1 MNTSLEKQKR
11 KTSLDINLL
20 NNNRL
25 KCISIVQLILV
36 SLLLIV
42 DNNNRL
48 TGLWVDNYIYLRLF
62 YIHVLF
68 LLMAIFGIIISSL
81 TKIKKEIYLLIYIF
95 LAFNLSAFLSG
106 WISPYINGEISVYI
120 MVSFCVPILFS
131 IRPRY
136 SLVLYLQSYLF
147 LMAGLFTN
155 QTNIETLQGNIMNAS
170 LVFLLALFI
179 SFMLFKFTQKE
190 YFYKNNLEDLVRERT
205 SQLLNTNNLLQLEI
219 SQRERIQTEK
229 IKQLTKLLTLEAEL
243 SRSNQLIADTIKNM
257 QDGFFAI
264 DKDWRITYLNCAGEK
279 AFAKSSTE
287 LMGKK
292 LTDLYKVSDPV
303 LLHFQE
309 VLTKKKTISFELL
322 WEALDNKWFEIR
334 AYPIENG
341 MTCYFRDIS
350 SQKKAESEIARLDR
364 LNLVGQL
371 ASGIAH
377 EIRNPLS
384 VVRGYLQLLGEKPAY
399 EDGKPT
405 FDLMIS
411 ELDRANSIITEFLSL
426 AQTRKTELKTQN
438 INGIVNNLYPLLEA
452 DAFNQNKQLYFIPGD
467 VPDLRLNSK
476 EISQMILNLVR
487 NGFES
492 MEERQSLTIKTY
504 MEDDK
509 VGLEIKDEGCG
520 IPQENLDKLGTP
532 FFTTKDYGTGLGLAT
547 SYKIAESHKA
557 KIRIYSNTSGTTICI
572 LFPIPER

>member
-1 MNTSLEKQKR
+1 MNASLENKNNKVNY
-11 KTSLDINLL
+11 DINLL
-20 NNNRL
+20 NNSRL

-48 TGLWVDNYIYLRLF
+48 TGLWVDNYIYLLLF

-68 LLMAIFGIIISSL
+68 LLMAIFGIMITSL

-279 AFAKSSTE
+279 AFAKSSSE

-292 LTDLYKVSDPV
+292 LTELYKVSDPV

-341 MTCYFRDIS
+341 MTCYFRDIT

-452 DAFNQNKQLYFIPGD
+452 DAFNQNKQLCFIPGD
-467 VPDLRLNSK
+467 VPDLWLNSK

-487 NGFES
+487 NGFEA

-547 SYKIAESHKA
+547 SYKIAESHNA

>member
-1 MNTSLEKQKR
+1 MNASLENKNNKVNY
-11 KTSLDINLL
+11 DINLL
-20 NNNRL
+20 NNSRL

-279 AFAKSSTE
+279 AFAKSSSE

-292 LTDLYKVSDPV
+292 LTELYKVSDPV

-341 MTCYFRDIS
+341 MTCYFRDIT
-350 SQKKAESEIARLDR
+350 SQKKAEREIARLDR

-452 DAFNQNKQLYFIPGD
+452 DAFNQNKQLCFIPGD

-547 SYKIAESHKA
+547 SYKIAESHNA